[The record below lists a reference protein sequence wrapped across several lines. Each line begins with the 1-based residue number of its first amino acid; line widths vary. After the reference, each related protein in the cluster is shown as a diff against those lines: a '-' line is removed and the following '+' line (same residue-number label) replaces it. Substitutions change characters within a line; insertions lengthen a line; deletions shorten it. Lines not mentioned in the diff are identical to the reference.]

1 MKRKSSLLITLLSLS
16 IVLLTWTNTALA
28 AGRSIIVEYVTV
40 RLSDLNSPALTSAD
54 QILVRNSGNLWVD
67 TDATLGLLTI
77 GDGSTVGYVKFD
89 GTARTIQLNSD
100 GGLAGT
106 VQFGIAG
113 GELDMAYLTPAT
125 PHILKVQGQFL
136 PANTVN
142 TGTFWAGAGTIDYC
156 ANVPQNVSANVSGG
170 GAVIQYKNLTLSC
183 PISTTNVVK
192 TFLGTT
198 NTVTVQGRL
207 TIKDRAVVSGP
218 SVTYG
223 SLASLFYNGSIAQT
237 TTTTEW
243 PAAGLT
249 IPIIINSPI
258 GIALEANK
266 VNTSSLTIEAGSGA
280 LDLTTYNLSI
290 GGNIA
295 NWAGIR
301 GSGNLTL
308 NGGVAQVLS
317 GTGTYGNVTL
327 NNASGASLP
336 SANTF
341 FNGRVTITS
350 GLLKLPNGTTSTAA
364 LLTYGG
370 ADKAG
375 NLTYGSST
383 SSADIKTDTYFD
395 PSATGRLQLNG
406 KPASTV
412 TQILSTNAIIYGDSS
427 ITITGRVSATS
438 SNYFGNDAALN
449 GEVISNVLF
458 KGSAPVLT
466 NVTTLLNAGYTNTI
480 TTTTLVAGTD
490 YTFVTYYKGGINLAP
505 SQSGAG
511 AFTINKRPIYTYFA
525 NYTNTYGL
533 ADPAFAYTTVPGSPF
548 VNSDHFG
555 ATNAPSRQ
563 PGTNVGTYII
573 LAGSLT
579 NVPGN
584 PLSGVQGIGSNSYA
598 LTFANTNYLQIIP
611 SNIVITAI
619 NTSRPLGGTNP
630 PVVNYATL
638 VPPQT
643 APATPATVV
652 WTNGAGAI
660 VAAPAQCVANAG
672 IYGFYITNTAYDS
685 NYLFTMGSPT
695 YGTLTITNAALTVVV
710 NNTNKLADGAI
721 FNTANYTLSYSG
733 FVCDD
738 TAAIFTNSVIPYGPA
753 TTATN
758 VGVYQIFVGGLTNNR
773 YSITFVPGWLAITA
787 PIGTTTNNNAVT
799 WSGTNSTYTAGAM
812 TNLAWMINKA
822 NGAAGTN
829 WSLLQ
834 VSNTLTIA
842 ATAADQFR
850 IDMVTLL
857 MSSQVGPMAKWD
869 PTRPFAW
876 EIARATNI
884 VLNGT
889 DTLASRFWFNMPP
902 EFFQD
907 PIFGGQ
913 FAVTAVTNDLFTY
926 RVQIVLNYTPVG
938 STLGYVTNAPVPD
951 IYYTNG
957 NLGPV
962 LGFVTNSDV
971 DTLFLEA
978 LSTNITPQ
986 ESVTFNLRVANL
998 KQSIVG
1004 ADAYFLFDSRFF
1016 NTSQTGAGSPEVTAG
1031 GGDWDTAIYTMW
1043 DVAGDLDTVMAVNL
1057 RNPVGTSADG
1067 IVAKIKLYPTR
1078 TATGNS
1084 RVVFRHDGAPKIDGS
1099 GPLTT
1104 DLIPFDNSLPAV
1116 LPARVMSSLITVTG
1130 ATNVPVI
1137 DASHITATQIQPHV
1151 GQINVVQS
1159 ANPVVRTSGGISL
1172 STTSGPVVIS
1182 IPAWDL
1188 GVGLSGPPT
1197 LILTNGSTPSGTA
1210 STTAGNI
1217 ICITPWVAGTMS
1229 NTFVYQWN
1237 VPANAS
1243 NGTWYAT
1250 VIASDTMTWP
1260 TGPHST
1266 TNVGAFKL
1274 LVNTVEVTGVVEL
1287 ESFMGTNRLVTF
1299 RAGNFYAKNGGAAI
1313 TQSINLNFISGPIL
1327 NAGAF
1332 QNQAALV
1339 AEINPP
1345 SLANPLCMWLRYGS
1359 ITNLATLAGR
1369 LANPQPQDGVS
1380 WYINNL
1386 LYGTFT
1392 NMDLIADKL
1401 WSPVNPVDDY
1411 IIDQIESV
1419 IPTPPATMLLLAQ
1432 YENATDK
1439 TPYVAP
1445 LTAALLDNFNTIV
1458 RGPSIYDPV
1467 RFASITLS
1475 SNSWW
1480 MLTNSVPTEALNRS
1494 LLADAYPGNYL
1505 PGQLQ
1510 PLTAAM
1516 LSYYRYN
1523 GILLSAVGGLLL
1535 EEFDTLTLNSNLWPT
1550 PVQVPY
1556 DQGLYNQAIWLQ
1568 VELSPT
1574 TVAMLTANPRV
1585 TGTALT
1591 LLNQYLLQDAYVGSY
1606 SRAPLTPATVA
1617 GAQAFNWTN
1626 NSQPFVVN
1634 MTADLNALIN
1644 GGSCIPTNYFGPWM
1658 PFSSAELNQLL
1669 ALPSPTP
1676 DQLVRMNR
1684 LLLETGLNTDPVT
1697 HASVNALST
1706 SVLATY
1712 RLVAIPWGP
1721 PQKAQTTLV
1730 SAKTQWSLSATIGVG
1745 FTSLSGVANFVN
1757 NGLPAWQGT
1766 SSGYPLFDYYLRGG
1780 DINNDNVINL
1790 IDYNILRA
1798 HYAPLP
1804 YDPVADV
1811 NGDGQ
1816 DSRPDYN
1823 LMQGNWGQTGN

>member
-28 AGRSIIVEYVTV
+28 AGRTIIVEYVTV

-100 GGLAGT
+100 GGLPGT
-106 VQFGIAG
+106 VQFGIWG

-183 PISTTNVVK
+183 PVSTTNVVK

-207 TIKDRAVVSGP
+207 TIKDKAVVSGP

-223 SLASLFYNGSIAQT
+223 SLASLFYNGSVAQT

-243 PAAGLT
+243 PAGGLA
-249 IPIIINSPI
+249 IPVIINSPI
-258 GIALEANK
+258 GIALDAIK
-266 VNTSSLTIEAGSGA
+266 VNTSSLTIQAGSGA
-280 LDLTTYNLSI
+280 LDLATYNLSI
-290 GGNIA
+290 GGNIE

-301 GSGNLTL
+301 GSGNLLL

-327 NNASGASLP
+327 NNAAGASLP

-364 LLTYGG
+364 LLTYGS
-370 ADKAG
+370 ADRAG

-395 PSATGRLQLNG
+395 PSATGRLFVNG

-427 ITITGRVSATS
+427 ITITGRVTATS
-438 SNYFGNDAALN
+438 PSGFGNDAALN
-449 GEVISNVLF
+449 SEVMSNVLF
-458 KGSAPVLT
+458 KGSAPVRT
-466 NVTTLLNAGYTNTI
+466 NVTTVLNGGYTYTINT
-480 TTTTLVAGTD
+480 TLLVAGTN
-490 YTFVTYYKGGINLAP
+490 YTFITYYKGGVNLAP
-505 SQSGAG
+505 SQSSPG
-511 AFTINKRPIYTYFA
+511 AFTVGLKPIYTYFG
-525 NYTNTYGL
+525 NYTNIYGS
-533 ADPAFAYTTVPGSPF
+533 ADPAFNNTYIPASPF
-548 VNSDHFG
+548 VNGDNFG
-555 ATNAPSRQ
+555 TNVATRQ
-563 PGTNVGTYII
+563 PGITVGSYTI
-573 LAGSLT
+573 L
-579 NVPGN
+579 PGN
-584 PLSGVQGIGSNSYA
+584 LATGVVGIGSNSYA
-598 LTFANTNYLQIIP
+598 LTFATTNYLLITPKAVTISAVTTTKALGSEVP
-611 SNIVITAI
+611 NMVIYT
-619 NTSRPLGGTNP
+619 G
-630 PVVNYATL
+630 L
-638 VPPQT
+638 VSPQT
-643 APATPATVV
+643 APAMTNATVV
-652 WTNGAGAI
+652 WTNGTPALCSDAGA
-660 VAAPAQCVANAG
+660 
-672 IYGFYITNTAYDS
+672 YGFYIRNTAYDT
-685 NYLFTMGSPT
+685 NYTFSLVNPT
-695 YGTLTITNAALTVVV
+695 NGTLTVTNASVTVTV
-710 NNTNKLADGAI
+710 NNTNKLANGAV
-721 FNTANYTLSYSG
+721 FNAANYTVTYVG
-733 FVCDD
+733 FVCGD
-738 TAAIFTNSVIPYGPA
+738 TAATAFNPTNPITFYGPGV
-753 TTATN
+753 TATN
-758 VGVYQIFVGGLTNNR
+758 AGVYQVFPGGLTSSR
-773 YSITFVPGWLAITA
+773 YTITFVPGWLAITA
-787 PIGTTTNNNAVT
+787 PISTTTSNNAVT
-799 WSGTNSTYTAGAM
+799 WSGTNATPTGAM
-812 TNLAWMINKA
+812 TNLVWMINKVT
-822 NGAAGTN
+822 GAAGTN

-834 VSNTLTIA
+834 VSNTLNIV
-842 ATAADQFR
+842 ATAADPFR

-876 EIARATNI
+876 EIARANAI
-884 VLNGT
+884 NVVGG
-889 DTLASRFWFNMPP
+889 DPLASRFWFNMPS
-902 EFFQD
+902 ELFQD
-907 PIFGGQ
+907 PTFGGQ
-913 FAVTAVTNDLFTY
+913 FAITQVGNS
-926 RVQIVLNYTPVG
+926 IVLNYTPVG
-938 STLGYVTNAPVPD
+938 ATLGSYASATVPD
-951 IYYTNG
+951 SYYTNG
-957 NLGPV
+957 GTLGPV

-986 ESVTFNLRVANL
+986 GSVTFNLRVANL
-998 KQSIVG
+998 KQSVVG

-1016 NTSQTGAGSPEVTAG
+1016 NTSQTGPGSPEVTAG

-1084 RVVFRHDGAPKIDGS
+1084 RVVFRQDGAPKIDGS

-1104 DLIPFDNSLPAV
+1104 DLIPFDNNLPAV

-1130 ATNVPVI
+1130 GTNVPVI

-1151 GQINVVQS
+1151 GQINVVQ
-1159 ANPVVRTSGGISL
+1159 ATNPVVRTSGGISL
-1172 STTSGPVVIS
+1172 TKTSGPVVIS

-1197 LILTNGSTPSGTA
+1197 LILTNGAYTA
-1210 STTAGNI
+1210 SGI
-1217 ICITPWVAGTMS
+1217 VCITPWVPGTMS
-1229 NTFVYQWN
+1229 NTFVYQWT

-1243 NGTWYAT
+1243 NGLFYAT
-1250 VIASDTMTWP
+1250 VIASDTMTVP

-1266 TNVGAFKL
+1266 TNVNAFKL
-1274 LVNTVEVTGVVEL
+1274 RVNTVEVTGVVEL
-1287 ESFMGTNRLVTF
+1287 ESFMGTNRSVTF
-1299 RAGNFYAKNGGAAI
+1299 KAGNFYAKVGGAAI

-1369 LANPQPQDGVS
+1369 LANPQPTDGVS

-1386 LYGTFT
+1386 LYGTFA
-1392 NMDLIADKL
+1392 NMDVIADKL

-1467 RFASITLS
+1467 RFASIILS

-1510 PLTAAM
+1510 PLTAAL
-1516 LSYYRYN
+1516 LSDYRYT
-1523 GILLSAVGGLLL
+1523 GTLSNALGGLLL
-1535 EEFDTLTLNSNLWPT
+1535 QEFDTLTLDPDLWPT
-1550 PVQVPY
+1550 PQAPY

-1574 TVAMLTANPRV
+1574 TVAMLTNHP

-1606 SRAPLTPATVA
+1606 TRAPLTPATVA

-1626 NSQPFVVN
+1626 NQLQFVTN
-1634 MTADLNALIN
+1634 MTTDLNALIN
-1644 GGSCIPTNYFGPWM
+1644 GGSCIPTNYFAPWM
-1658 PFSSAELNQLL
+1658 PFGSAELNQLL

-1697 HASVNALST
+1697 HASVNAMST

-1712 RLVAIPWGP
+1712 RLVAIPWAP
-1721 PQKAQTTLV
+1721 TKAGAFFV
-1730 SAKTQWSLSATIGVG
+1730 SAKTQWNLGASIRQAQKGIGFIG
-1745 FTSLSGVANFVN
+1745 LSGVANFVN

-1766 SSGYPLFDYYLRGG
+1766 LSGYPWFDYYLRGG

-1790 IDYNILRA
+1790 QDYNILRS
-1798 HYAPLP
+1798 HYTPLP
-1804 YDPVADV
+1804 YDSVADV

-1823 LMQGNWGQTGN
+1823 LMQGNWGQSGDLGD

>member
-28 AGRSIIVEYVTV
+28 AGRTIIVEYVTV

-106 VQFGIAG
+106 VQFGTAG

-183 PISTTNVVK
+183 PVSTTNVVK

-207 TIKDRAVVSGP
+207 TIKDKAVVAGP

-223 SLASLFYNGSIAQT
+223 SLASLFYNGSAAQT

-243 PAAGLT
+243 PAGGLA
-249 IPIIINSPI
+249 IPVIINSPI
-258 GIALEANK
+258 GIALEASK
-266 VNTSSLTIEAGSGA
+266 VNTSSLTIQAGSGA
-280 LDLTTYNLSI
+280 LDLATYNLSI
-290 GGNIA
+290 GGNIE

-301 GSGNLTL
+301 GSGNLLL

-370 ADKAG
+370 ADRAG

-395 PSATGRLQLNG
+395 PSATGRLQVNG

-412 TQILSTNAIIYGDSS
+412 TQILSTNAITYGDSS
-427 ITITGRVSATS
+427 ITITGRVTATS
-438 SNYFGNDAALN
+438 PSLFGNDLPQD
-449 GEVISNVLF
+449 GEYVTNVLY
-458 KGSAPVLT
+458 KGSAAVRT
-466 NVTTLLNAGYTNTI
+466 NVTTLLNQGYTNTI
-480 TTTTLVAGTD
+480 NTALLVAGTN
-490 YTFVTYYKGGINLAP
+490 YTFITYYKGGVNLAP
-505 SQSGAG
+505 SQSSPG
-511 AFTINKRPIYTYFA
+511 AFTVGLKPIYTYFG
-525 NYTNTYGL
+525 NYTNIYGS
-533 ADPAFAYTTVPGSPF
+533 ADPAFTNTYIPASPF
-548 VNSDHFG
+548 VNGDNFG
-555 ATNAPSRQ
+555 TNVATRQ
-563 PGTNVGTYII
+563 PGITVGSYTI
-573 LAGSLT
+573 L
-579 NVPGN
+579 PGN
-584 PLSGVQGIGSNSYA
+584 LATGVVGIGSNSYA
-598 LTFANTNYLQIIP
+598 LTFATTNYLLITPKAVTISAVTTTKALGSEVP
-611 SNIVITAI
+611 NMVIYT
-619 NTSRPLGGTNP
+619 G
-630 PVVNYATL
+630 L
-638 VPPQT
+638 VSPQT
-643 APATPATVV
+643 APAMTNATVV
-652 WTNGAGAI
+652 WTNGTPALCSDAGA
-660 VAAPAQCVANAG
+660 
-672 IYGFYITNTAYDS
+672 YGFYIRNTAYDT
-685 NYLFTMGSPT
+685 NYTFSLVNPT
-695 YGTLTITNAALTVVV
+695 NGTLTVTNASVTVTV
-710 NNTNKLADGAI
+710 NNTNKLANGAV
-721 FNTANYTLSYSG
+721 FNAANYTVTYVG
-733 FVCDD
+733 FVCGD
-738 TAAIFTNSVIPYGPA
+738 TAATAFNPTNALTFYGPGV
-753 TTATN
+753 TATN
-758 VGVYQIFVGGLTNNR
+758 AGVYQVFPGGLTSSR
-773 YSITFVPGWLAITA
+773 YTITFVPGWLAITA
-787 PIGTTTNNNAVT
+787 PIGTTTNNNVVNWT
-799 WSGTNSTYTAGAM
+799 GTNGTFVSGAM
-812 TNLAWMINKA
+812 TNLVWMINKA

-829 WSLLQ
+829 WSVLQ
-834 VSNTLTIA
+834 IGNTLNIR
-842 ATAADQFR
+842 ATAADPFR

-876 EIARATNI
+876 EIARATAINL
-884 VLNGT
+884 LNT
-889 DTLASRFWFNMPP
+889 DDSLASRFWFNMPP
-902 EFFQD
+902 ELFQD
-907 PIFGGQ
+907 PTFGGQ
-913 FAVTAVTNDLFTY
+913 FAITQVGNS
-926 RVQIVLNYTPVG
+926 IVLNYTPVG
-938 STLGYVTNAPVPD
+938 ATLGSYASATVPD
-951 IYYTNG
+951 SYYTNG
-957 NLGPV
+957 GSLGPV

-986 ESVTFNLRVANL
+986 GSVTFNLRVANL

-1084 RVVFRHDGAPKIDGS
+1084 RVVFRQDGAPKIDGS

-1104 DLIPFDNSLPAV
+1104 DLIPFDNSLAAV
-1116 LPARVMSSLITVTG
+1116 LPARVMSSLVTVTG

-1151 GQINVVQS
+1151 GQINVVQ
-1159 ANPVVRTSGGISL
+1159 ATNPVVRTSGGISL
-1172 STTSGPVVIS
+1172 TTTSGPVVIS

-1197 LILTNGSTPSGTA
+1197 LILTNGAYTA
-1210 STTAGNI
+1210 SNI
-1217 ICITPWVAGTMS
+1217 VCITPWVPGTMS
-1229 NTFVYQWN
+1229 NTFVYQWT
-1237 VPANAS
+1237 VPADAS
-1243 NGTWYAT
+1243 NGLFYAT
-1250 VIASDTMTWP
+1250 VIASDTMTVP

-1266 TNVGAFKL
+1266 TNVNAFKL

-1299 RAGNFYAKNGGAAI
+1299 RAGNFNAKVNGAAI

-1392 NMDLIADKL
+1392 NMDVIADKL

-1411 IIDQIESV
+1411 IIDQIASV

-1467 RFASITLS
+1467 RFASIILS

-1505 PGQLQ
+1505 PGELQ

-1535 EEFDTLTLNSNLWPT
+1535 EEFDTLTLNTNLWPT

-1574 TVAMLTANPRV
+1574 TVAMLTAYPRV

-1712 RLVAIPWGP
+1712 RLVAIPWAA
-1721 PQKAQTTLV
+1721 PQKAPQTTLV

-1745 FTSLSGVANFVN
+1745 FSSLSGVANFVN

-1766 SSGYPLFDYYLRGG
+1766 SSGYPWLDYYLRGG